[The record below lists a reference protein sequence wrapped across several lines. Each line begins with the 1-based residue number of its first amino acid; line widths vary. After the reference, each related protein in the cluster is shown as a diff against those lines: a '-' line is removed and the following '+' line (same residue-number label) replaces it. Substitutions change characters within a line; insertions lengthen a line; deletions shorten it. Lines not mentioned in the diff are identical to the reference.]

1 MGPDGAVNIV
11 YGKEIDEAEDKVA
24 AKGKFVEEYRAK
36 FANPFKAAELGF
48 IDGVIYPRNT
58 RQRITNALEMLKDKR
73 DQNPPK
79 KHGNIPL

>member
-11 YGKEIDEAEDKVA
+11 YRNELKNAEDPDALKA
-24 AKGKFVEEYRAK
+24 KFVDTYRSK

-48 IDGVIYPRNT
+48 VDEIIYPRHA
-58 RQRITNALEMLKDKR
+58 RQKVCAALDMLKDKR